1 MARDFAQKPKA
12 APGSSTPRWVWIFTT
27 SIALGFVAF
36 LYFLSAVPADK
47 GRAEA
52 VRKQLAIALR
62 EPVAAPIQTTPKH
75 ESLEDIKVKAETL
88 KQAFEFYQ
96 LLENDEVSIDLPGD
110 QIDAAEPSLP
120 AVSAV
125 SPASQN
131 SANTVAPAVIPDAG
145 SWIIQVA
152 SFSQVADADRLRA
165 RLILSG
171 LPNTEIQSVDVTGK
185 GTFHRVMVGPFE
197 HRPSLNKAQD
207 TLANLDYQVL
217 VKTQ

>member
-96 LLENDEVSIDLPGD
+96 LLETDEVSIDLPGD
-110 QIDAAEPSLP
+110 QIESAVP

-125 SPASQN
+125 SQN

>member
-1 MARDFAQKPKA
+1 MARDFAHKPKA
-12 APGSSTPRWVWIFTT
+12 AQGSSIPAWVWIFTA
-27 SIALGFVAF
+27 SVAIGFVSF

-47 GRAEA
+47 GGAEA

-62 EPVAAPIQTTPKH
+62 EPVTAPSQSSPEH
-75 ESLEDIKVKAETL
+75 ESLDDIKAKAETL

-110 QIDAAEPSLP
+110 QI
-120 AVSAV
+120 VSAV
-125 SPASQN
+125 PAETRPPARQDS
-131 SANTVAPAVIPDAG
+131 SKTTAPAAVPDAKR
-145 SWIIQVA
+145 WIIQVA
-152 SFSQVADADRLRA
+152 SFSRVADADRLRA
-165 RLILSG
+165 ELILSG

-185 GTFHRVMVGPFE
+185 GTFHRVMVGPFD

>member
-1 MARDFAQKPKA
+1 MARDFAHKPKA
-12 APGSSTPRWVWIFTT
+12 AQGSSVPTWVWIFTA
-27 SIALGFVAF
+27 SMAIGFVAF

-47 GRAEA
+47 GGAEA

-62 EPVAAPIQTTPKH
+62 EPVTAPSQSTPKP
-75 ESLEDIKVKAETL
+75 ESLDDIKAKAETL

-110 QIDAAEPSLP
+110 QPLSTEPAKARP
-120 AVSAV
+120 TAI
-125 SPASQN
+125 QD
-131 SANTVAPAVIPDAG
+131 NTPVTAPVQVPDAK

-152 SFSQVADADRLRA
+152 SFTRVADADRVRA
-165 RLILSG
+165 ELILSG
-171 LPNTEIQSVDVTGK
+171 LPNTEIQSVEVTGK
-185 GTFHRVMVGPFE
+185 GTYHRVMVGPFD

-207 TLANLDYQVL
+207 TLAKLDYQVL